1 MILPVISTD
10 GLAPPPADGTL
21 TNRLAAL
28 SELVLEIPSGGGRAE
43 AVAGY
48 KAFLAEFGCRV
59 GPFDVLAEDKDA
71 KVSLFSKSRMYTHA
85 AVVVVGVPW
94 HSRAWR
100 RACLLVVMTR
110 SRPETRLLQT
120 GRVDSNL
127 WPRACCMSRTTVRR
141 WMVTCLKED
150 EGCVGVYR

>member
-1 MILPVISTD
+1 MLGAVQQKRRAAARNSRRRSQAPSDENMILPVISTD

-28 SELVLEIPSGGGRAE
+28 SDLVLEIPSGGGGAE

-71 KVSLFSKSRMYTHA
+71 KVSLFSTSRTYVHTCSGCRCWCPLA
-85 AVVVVGVPW
+85 FARLAQGVF
-94 HSRAWR
+94 
-100 RACLLVVMTR
+100 
-110 SRPETRLLQT
+110 
-120 GRVDSNL
+120 
-127 WPRACCMSRTTVRR
+127 ACCHDTESS
-141 WMVTCLKED
+141 
-150 EGCVGVYR
+150 